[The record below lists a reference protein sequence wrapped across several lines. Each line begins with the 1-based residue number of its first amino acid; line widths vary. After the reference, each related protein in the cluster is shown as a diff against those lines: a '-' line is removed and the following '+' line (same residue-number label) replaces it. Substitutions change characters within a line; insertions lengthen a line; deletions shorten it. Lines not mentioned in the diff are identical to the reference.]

1 MKSRVAAT
9 LVLAAG
15 CAATRT
21 VATSSAGDG
30 TPATLAESG
39 GAAGAGASQ
48 TAAPD
53 TAARAAAKIAAPI
66 AEAVGK
72 LRAAAAADGQIRSAQ
87 LYSTP
92 FVKVDSR
99 GRIQVYLHLANL
111 GDEER
116 RDLEDAGVHVEVAIE
131 RLRIVQTWLPFDQIE
146 TVAHMPLVVR
156 ITPPSYATP
165 R

>member
-1 MKSRVAAT
+1 MKARVAAT

-30 TPATLAESG
+30 TPAALADG
-39 GAAGAGASQ
+39 GAAVGAGASQ
-48 TAAPD
+48 ASAPD
-53 TAARAAAKIAAPI
+53 TAARDAAKIAAPI
-66 AEAVGK
+66 AEVVGK
-72 LRAAAAADGQIRSAQ
+72 LRAAAAADGKVRSAQ

-92 FVKVDSR
+92 FVKVDPR
-99 GRIQVYLHLANL
+99 GRIHVYLHLANL

-116 RDLEDAGVHVEVAIE
+116 RDLAEAGVHVEVAIE